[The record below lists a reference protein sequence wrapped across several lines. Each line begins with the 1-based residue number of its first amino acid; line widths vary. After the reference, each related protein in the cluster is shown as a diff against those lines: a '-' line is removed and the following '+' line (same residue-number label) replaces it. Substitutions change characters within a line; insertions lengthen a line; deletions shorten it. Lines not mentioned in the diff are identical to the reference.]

1 MFFFLKDFPLVQPSI
16 KGGRETNDRDER
28 QNDFFRSISSSML
41 SKFFVILTLE
51 ECGKMKMKIKT
62 KVRITSGD
70 ISTV

>member
-41 SKFFVILTLE
+41 SKFL
-51 ECGKMKMKIKT
+51 
-62 KVRITSGD
+62 
-70 ISTV
+70 